1 MEHPPLRVALPDSN
15 LATLSLCSREPA
27 AVAEWVA
34 QLPMAHVPE
43 AAAQLRKMASELARL
58 IAAPEA
64 RFELL
69 EIIRTPAHY
78 VCTRLDRN
86 AGGGSAIEGHTQSAQ
101 ALQHQLAL
109 GYKALLRD
117 LLACAELNAPQRD
130 LCGHA
135 IHRVMTDLSI
145 ALLRT
150 YEYYAEPP
158 ANVWLELN
166 QLYGL
171 AETLVLTSSAHA
183 DEQARS
189 AHQLTI
195 TDVYLRIAMLA
206 TAKPNQLRPKDL
218 SATYH
223 ALELWAPHLA
233 IGTPDDDSLFVVD
246 LDVDAAPNYREFGSH
261 TGARLRGI
269 RTDVLV
275 YELEAYLNE
284 IASDVPVPDYVG
296 EDLLRH
302 LAHAWGAMKKRSF
315 RRARS
320 SGPMKICVGLRSL
333 HYYISGGIDFAE
345 QIGTTDALLRR
356 EINPFIADFH
366 KPGPRHDKPKDVWDA
381 AFDVRG
387 HRIPENPNI
396 EDPGRILLAARQAKR
411 PGDTSFPCHD
421 AEIVDTSPAGYCVRW
436 TGAPPTN
443 LQPGELLG
451 VRERDDARWCV
462 AATRWIRRNAH
473 DTLMGVELLAP
484 RAIPCAVRLLQRR
497 SSPTEYH
504 RGVLLPALEAI
515 GQPAMLITPGLPFR
529 ESQKVQIRRH
539 AIQATGQLM
548 RRVHMTESFTQFTF
562 RMLDGYLESTQ
573 IDLNM
578 QSLWDMIGADP
589 VPQPKYGPST
599 GPRSGKK

>member
-1 MEHPPLRVALPDSN
+1 MEHPPLRIALPESN
-15 LATLSLCSREPA
+15 LAALSLCASQSTA
-27 AVAEWVA
+27 LSDWVA

-43 AAAQLRKMASELARL
+43 AASQLRKMAGELARL
-58 IAAPEA
+58 VATPET

-86 AGGGSAIEGHTQSAQ
+86 AGGSTGTEGHTQSAQ
-101 ALQHQLAL
+101 ALQHELAL
-109 GYKALLRD
+109 GYKAVLRD
-117 LLACAELNAPQRD
+117 LLATPEMTAPQRD

-135 IHRVMTDLSI
+135 IHRAMTDLSI
-145 ALLRT
+145 ALRRT
-150 YEYYAEPP
+150 YEYYAEPLT
-158 ANVWLELN
+158 NVWLELN
-166 QLYGL
+166 QLFGL
-171 AETLVLTSSAHA
+171 AEALGIPSSAHT
-183 DEQARS
+183 DDQARS
-189 AHQLTI
+189 AQQLTI
-195 TDVYLRIAMLA
+195 NDVYLRIAMLA

-223 ALELWAPHLA
+223 ALELWTPHLA

-246 LDVDAAPNYREFGSH
+246 LDVDAPPNYREFGSH
-261 TGARLRGI
+261 SGERLRGI

-296 EDLLRH
+296 EELLRH
-302 LAHAWGAMKKRSF
+302 LAHAWGAMKRRSF
-315 RRARS
+315 HRS
-320 SGPMKICVGLRSL
+320 RSAGPMKICVGLRTL

-345 QIGTTDALLRR
+345 QIGTSEALLRR
-356 EINPFIADFH
+356 ELNPFLADPH
-366 KPGPRHDKPKDVWDA
+366 ELPTRRDKPKDVWDG
-381 AFDVRG
+381 AFDLRG

-396 EDPGRILLAARQAKR
+396 EDPGRILLNTRPAKR
-411 PGDTSFPCHD
+411 PSEASYPCHD
-421 AEIVDTSPAGYCVRW
+421 AEIVDTSPSGYCVRW
-436 TGAPPTN
+436 RGVLPAQ

-451 VRERDDARWCV
+451 VRERDDARWCI
-462 AATRWIRRNAH
+462 AATRWLRRSRS
-473 DTLMGVELLAP
+473 DTLMGIELLASC
-484 RAIPCAVRLLQRR
+484 AIPCAVRLLQRR
-497 SSPTEYH
+497 ASPTEYH

-548 RRVHMTESFTQFTF
+548 RRVRMTESFTQFTF

-589 VPQPKYGPST
+589 VPQPKKGPPT